1 MDLRSSVFLRLVLL
15 AFTCFQFPASQAASQ
30 SLQWTS
36 PSAQTVYGPGDTIK
50 GEWSSGKPLV
60 SPSVSLCA
68 KGSEGDDSSDEEG
81 DEDEDVCGEAIW
93 PSVESTG
100 DQSYFS
106 LQVFPCYHI
115 SFI

>member
-1 MDLRSSVFLRLVLL
+1 MDLRSSIFLRLVLL
-15 AFTCFQFPASQAASQ
+15 TSLCLQFPAGRAASQ

-50 GEWSSGKPLV
+50 GEWSSSKPLV

-68 KGSEGDDSSDEEG
+68 KGTEGDDSSDEDG
-81 DEDEDVCGEAIW
+81 DEGEDVCGEAIW
-93 PSVESTG
+93 PSVESSG

-106 LQVFPCYHI
+106 L
-115 SFI
+115 